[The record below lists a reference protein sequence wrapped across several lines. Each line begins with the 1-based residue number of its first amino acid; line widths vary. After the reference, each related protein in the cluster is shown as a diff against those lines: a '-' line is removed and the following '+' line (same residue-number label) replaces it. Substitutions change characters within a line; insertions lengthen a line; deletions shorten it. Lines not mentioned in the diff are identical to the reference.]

1 MVGPATPLW
10 VCPPLA
16 ESQPSPGTSTP
27 PNDGDE
33 SGDAGL
39 QPASLLILAL
49 PSFAARTAC
58 CSFSN
63 CWQKSSPNVSL
74 VSRDACS
81 SSRRLE
87 LSIDALS
94 WPLCQLVVVQA
105 PGCTGVRH
113 GGCCGTPAVEGC
125 CCCQYGGK
133 EVRESSCWR
142 HFAVMLCLL
151 RSVTLSPRSQPSTGL
166 PWPMAAYK
174 AMPQRQRNT
183 KRGMIWG
190 RAWISKM

>member
-1 MVGPATPLW
+1 MVGPVTPLW

-39 QPASLLILAL
+39 HPASLLILAL

-74 VSRDACS
+74 VFRDACS

-105 PGCTGVRH
+105 PGCTGVS
-113 GGCCGTPAVEGC
+113 GTAVAAVLP
-125 CCCQYGGK
+125 QLK
-133 EVRESSCWR
+133 AAAAARTAAKR
-142 HFAVMLCLL
+142 FAS
-151 RSVTLSPRSQPSTGL
+151 RRAGAISP
-166 PWPMAAYK
+166 
-174 AMPQRQRNT
+174 
-183 KRGMIWG
+183 
-190 RAWISKM
+190 